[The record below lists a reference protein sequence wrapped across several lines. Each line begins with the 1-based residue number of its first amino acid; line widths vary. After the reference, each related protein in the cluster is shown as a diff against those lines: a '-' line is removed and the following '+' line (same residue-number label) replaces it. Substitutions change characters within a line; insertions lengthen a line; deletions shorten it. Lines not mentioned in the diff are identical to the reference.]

1 MVARLIRSRRRNER
15 AAVVVEFALVM
26 PIFLILV
33 FGVIQYGLYFFA
45 MQSGANAVG
54 EVVRRM
60 SVGDCQGAGTA
71 QTLVYKRLGSATSA
85 KTASGVTVTQSY
97 TKDDGTTPASS
108 PGEIGGTVMLTA
120 TFPTVNLHF
129 PFIPV
134 PNSGNVTRSA
144 TARIEDITAI
154 TGGCS

>member
-1 MVARLIRSRRRNER
+1 VVARLIRSRRKGER

-60 SVGDCQGAGTA
+60 SVGDCQSSSSA
-71 QTLVYKRLGSATSA
+71 QALMYNRLGSATSA
-85 KTASGVTVTQSY
+85 SSASGVTVTPSY
-97 TKDDGTTPASS
+97 TKADGTTSASS
-108 PGEIGGTVMLTA
+108 PGEIGGTVKLTA

-129 PFIPV
+129 PFVPI